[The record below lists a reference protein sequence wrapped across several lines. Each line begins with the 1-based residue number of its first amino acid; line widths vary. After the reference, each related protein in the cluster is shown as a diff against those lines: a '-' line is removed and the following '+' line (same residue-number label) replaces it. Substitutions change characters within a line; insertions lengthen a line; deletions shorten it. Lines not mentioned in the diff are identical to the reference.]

1 MYTVELAIPKEAT
14 SPSAMS
20 KQSGHLVHQYLYQA
34 LAAVTR
40 KFFEQASLVELGYS
54 RLPHLMTELS
64 CLGTE
69 QLHANEALT
78 LEARLICAA
87 AEGFSVDY
95 HFLAETDGRV
105 LAIWRSLHIFYD
117 YESERALLFEAM
129 HADALGLQGLQGVV
143 PPVRVAVGQS
153 PTVRHYPWH

>member
-20 KQSGHLVHQYLYQA
+20 KQTGHLVHQYLYQA

-40 KFFEQASLVELGYS
+40 KFFEQANLVELDCS
-54 RLPHLMTELS
+54 RLPHLMIELS

-78 LEARLICAA
+78 LEARLTCAS

-105 LAIWRSLHIFYD
+105 LATWRSLHIFYD

-129 HADALGLQGLQGVV
+129 PADGVSAKVLPGAVLPLG
-143 PPVRVAVGQS
+143 VAARQS
-153 PTVRHYPWH
+153 PTVRH